1 MRAPNI
7 FAQISWKSPH
17 FHGKSTAYLRH
28 SCRRGARD
36 HILKSGAAAALIRLA
51 KAGRCG
57 V

>member
-28 SCRRGARD
+28 SCRRGAPD